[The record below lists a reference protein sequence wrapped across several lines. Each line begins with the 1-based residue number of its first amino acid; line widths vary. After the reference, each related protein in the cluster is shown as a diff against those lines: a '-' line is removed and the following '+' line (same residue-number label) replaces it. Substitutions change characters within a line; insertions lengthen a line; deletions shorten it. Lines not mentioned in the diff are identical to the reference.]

1 MLQDRLRHALGE
13 GTSVIVGTVGPNG
26 SPGVCHGLALAGSED
41 LSRITLYLA
50 VATSHDVVMHIASTR
65 RIAISSS
72 HPIGH
77 VTVQV
82 KGTTGDVRI
91 AAESEKPF
99 IDSRMEAYA
108 NVLDQLGIP
117 KRITRSVVRWPAF
130 AIDVN
135 VEEVYEQTPGPRA
148 GEPLT

>member
-1 MLQDRLRHALGE
+1 MLQDRLRHALAE
-13 GTSVIVGTVGPNG
+13 GTSVIVGTVGSNG
-26 SPGVCHGLALAGSED
+26 SPGVCHGLALAGTDD
-41 LSRITLYLA
+41 LSRITVYLP
-50 VATSHDVVMHIASTR
+50 VATSHDVVMHVASTR
-65 RIAISSS
+65 RIAISAS

-91 AAESEKPF
+91 ASESERPF
-99 IDSRMEAYA
+99 IDARMEAYA
-108 NVLDQLGIP
+108 SVLDQLGVP

-130 AIDVN
+130 AVDVN
-135 VEEVYEQTPGPRA
+135 VEEVFDQTPGPRA